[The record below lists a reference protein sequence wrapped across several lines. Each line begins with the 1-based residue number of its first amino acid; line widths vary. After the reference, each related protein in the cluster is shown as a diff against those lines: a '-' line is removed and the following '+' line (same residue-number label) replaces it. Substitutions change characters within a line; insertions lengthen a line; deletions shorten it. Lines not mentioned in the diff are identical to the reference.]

1 MAQSWRLYLHEM
13 KRLKV
18 TVDGTAYEVA
28 VEVLDE
34 GTGAP
39 PVVPAAGPALSAPVV
54 SLAAPPPA
62 RPAPVSTERL
72 GDVKSPLGGKIV
84 SIDARP
90 GQTVTEGQPIITL
103 EAMKMNTYIYAPKS
117 GRVESVHAHPGDAVE
132 EGAVLLSIA

>member
-1 MAQSWRLYLHEM
+1 M

-28 VEVLDE
+28 VEVLDD
-34 GTGAP
+34 GAGAPTAAP
-39 PVVPAAGPALSAPVV
+39 PVAAAMPPAVSVSVPPPQPVPAAV
-54 SLAAPPPA
+54 
-62 RPAPVSTERL
+62 ERL
-72 GDVKSPLGGKIV
+72 GDIKSPLGGTIV

-90 GQTVTEGQPIITL
+90 GQLVTEGQQIIML
-103 EAMKMNTYIYAPKS
+103 EAMKMNTYIYATKT